1 MTPSRTIAAIA
12 LALMLL
18 SVAAAAAW
26 KPRTYLADQV
36 AKVDLEAMF
45 PKTFGDWVLD
55 ERTPA
60 QLVSPDQAAV
70 LEAIY
75 SQTISRTYVN
85 KAGKRIMMS
94 VAYGGDQSDATRA
107 HRPEV
112 CYPAQGFQIRSSEV
126 GRVSLPDRSLEAR
139 RLVASQGSRVEPIT
153 YWIAVGDKIA
163 LTGTQQKLAQLGYT
177 TRGVIPDGMLFRVSN
192 IDSNS
197 QASYALHQD
206 FVAQLAKHMKPEDVG
221 RVFGAK
227 GAAGVQQSA
236 AQVPA
241 ATRAQ

>member
-1 MTPSRTIAAIA
+1 MTRSRTLAAIA
-12 LALMLL
+12 LALMVL

-45 PKTFGDWVLD
+45 PKRFGDWVLD
-55 ERTPA
+55 ERGPT

-112 CYPAQGFQIRSSEV
+112 CYPAQGFQIRSTDK
-126 GRVSLPDRSLEAR
+126 GRITLPDRSLDAR
-139 RLVASQGSRVEPIT
+139 LLVASQGSRVEPIT

-163 LTGTQQKLAQLGYT
+163 LTGTEQKLAQLAYT
-177 TRGVIPDGMLFRVSN
+177 TRGIIPDGMLFRVSN
-192 IDSNS
+192 IDGNA
-197 QASYALHQD
+197 QAGYALHRD
-206 FVAQLAKHMKPEDVG
+206 FITQLAQHMKPADVS
-221 RVFGAK
+221 RVFGTE
-227 GAAGVQQSA
+227 GLAATQQSA
-236 AQVPA
+236 AQVPGGL
-241 ATRAQ
+241 RPH